1 MARKTYHEALN
12 EVRGDVQK
20 MAELAAEAVL
30 KSVEALKASDMKAA
44 KKIIKDDKKVNKLR
58 FDIEE
63 KCILL
68 IATQQPM
75 ARDLRVLTAVINII
89 TDIERIADH
98 AEGIAKICVMLD
110 GEPLVKPLVDIP
122 RMAEIGVDM
131 LRRCMI
137 AFEEKDTKAA
147 IAICADDDKVDDLY
161 DQIYRELLRPLNAG
175 YNRNIQVLTD
185 KEASK
190 TGASFFCIYVHICSS
205 FNILLLNILLIDNA
219 QQDSIRLN
227 R

>member
-1 MARKTYHEALN
+1 MARKAYHEAIN
-12 EVRGDVQK
+12 DVRKDVQK

-30 KSVEALKASDMKAA
+30 KSVEALKNSDIKTS

-58 FDIEE
+58 FKIEE

-75 ARDLRVLTAVINII
+75 AVDLRVLTAVINII

-147 IAICADDDKVDDLY
+147 IAICAEDDKVDELY
-161 DQIYRELLRPLNAG
+161 DQIYRELLLVMIENPKLIQGGTYLTWVSHNLERVAD
-175 YNRNIQVLTD
+175 RVTNIAERVVYMV
-185 KEASK
+185 
-190 TGASFFCIYVHICSS
+190 TGKIEEMNSS
-205 FNILLLNILLIDNA
+205 NY
-219 QQDSIRLN
+219 
-227 R
+227 

>member
-1 MARKTYHEALN
+1 MARKAYHEALN
-12 EVRGDVQK
+12 EVRGEVQK
-20 MAELAAEAVL
+20 MAEMAAEAVL
-30 KSVEALKASDMKAA
+30 KSVEALKASDIKSA

-75 ARDLRVLTAVINII
+75 AVDLRVLTAVINII

-131 LRRCMI
+131 LRRCMV
-137 AFEEKDTKAA
+137 AFEKKDTKAA

-161 DQIYRELLRPLNAG
+161 DQIYRELLLLMIENPKLIQGGTYLTWVSHNLERVAD
-175 YNRNIQVLTD
+175 RVTNIAERVVYMV
-185 KEASK
+185 
-190 TGASFFCIYVHICSS
+190 TGKIEEMNTSNY
-205 FNILLLNILLIDNA
+205 
-219 QQDSIRLN
+219 
-227 R
+227 